1 LGIEVDEELSP
12 TLIEKISD
20 LGATLKSFEQA
31 QRAAQV
37 LLEIPFSTKRIERLT
52 ERIGGV
58 RVRERER
65 AIDGWEHSPLVEKLA
80 APRGVKT
87 PAVVAIRCD

>member
-1 LGIEVDEELSP
+1 MGIEVDEELSP

-52 ERIGGV
+52 DGGSNQ
-58 RVRERER
+58 RDQLGRPGRTESGR
-65 AIDGWEHSPLVEKLA
+65 ADVG
-80 APRGVKT
+80 
-87 PAVVAIRCD
+87 